1 MTVRT
6 EMNLIDW
13 NDDLS
18 LNIDEIDAQHKEL
31 LVMIN
36 RLHNA
41 TVSGDWSRQI
51 VTLTDILMGLIDYLQ
66 YHFATEEKYMILHEY
81 PGYEAHHKE
90 HSRFVAE
97 VTSFSKAFKN
107 GTEGLSEEI
116 LSFLKEWYIRHITLS
131 DVRFGVYLNSKGFV

>member
-1 MTVRT
+1 MRT

-13 NDDLS
+13 SDDLS
-18 LNIDEIDAQHKEL
+18 LEIDEIDAQHKEL
-31 LVMIN
+31 LAMIN
-36 RLHNA
+36 RLHSA

-81 PGYEAHHKE
+81 PGYEEHHKE
-90 HSRFVAE
+90 HSQFVAE
-97 VTSFSKAFKN
+97 VTSFSEAFKN
-107 GTEGLSEEI
+107 GTKGLSEEI

>member
-1 MTVRT
+1 MGT
-6 EMNLIDW
+6 EVNLIDW

-18 LNIDEIDAQHKEL
+18 LEIDEIDAQHKEL
-31 LVMIN
+31 LAMIN
-36 RLHNA
+36 RLHSA

-90 HSRFVAE
+90 HSQFVAE
-97 VTSFSKAFKN
+97 VTSFSEAFKN
-107 GTEGLSEEI
+107 GTKGLSEEI

-131 DVRFGVYLNSKGFV
+131 DVRFGVFLNSKGFV